1 MKPIVA
7 FIILYYEK
15 GFILD
20 NNGLI
25 DNCPQLAFLCLFV
38 YHGLSICWSFLSSF
52 LLLHHFFVVVSI
64 IGYVEG
70 VGAHGPDSHL
80 LLLGALH
87 YTFVAGVKEEY

>member
-15 GFILD
+15 EFILD

-38 YHGLSICWSFLSSF
+38 YHGLSIYWSFLSSY
-52 LLLHHFFVVVSI
+52 FFVVVSI

>member
-1 MKPIVA
+1 MLVFP
-7 FIILYYEK
+7 F
-15 GFILD
+15 
-20 NNGLI
+20 
-25 DNCPQLAFLCLFV
+25 
-38 YHGLSICWSFLSSF
+38 SSF
-52 LLLHHFFVVVSI
+52 LLHHFFVVVSI